1 MQVFTIYK
9 TQKLPIPLPEIWEFF
24 SDPHNL
30 KDITPVDLGLQIKT
44 APKEKMYNGMII
56 TYRVTLIAN
65 FSMTWVTEIKNI
77 HQPHSFI
84 DEQRFGPYR
93 FWHHRHTFR
102 DVPGG
107 VEIGDLIHYA
117 LPFGIFSPMINDAI
131 IAPKL
136 EKIFTHRAQ
145 TLAYKFGTLA

>member
-9 TQKLPIPLPEIWEFF
+9 TQKLPIPLPQAWEFF
-24 SDPHNL
+24 SDPCNL
-30 KDITPVDLGLQIKT
+30 KDITPVDLCLPIKT
-44 APKEKMYNGMII
+44 APEEKMYDGMII
-56 TYRVTLIAN
+56 TYRVNLIMN
-65 FSMTWVTEIKNI
+65 FSMTCVTEIKNI
-77 HQPHSFI
+77 HHLHSFI
-84 DEQRFGPYR
+84 DDQRFGPYK

-117 LPFGIFSPMINDAI
+117 LPFGIFSPMINDAV

-136 EKIFTHRAQ
+136 EKILNHRAR